1 LEEVDVLDRAKNS
14 GTGYAIL
21 EQDAPKT
28 MPAGG
33 VLRAV
38 VGGALASAFIAAAFS
53 NFIPND
59 IISDGAVTTA
69 AAVVGG
75 IVGKFYLI

>member
-1 LEEVDVLDRAKNS
+1 LEEADVLNRAKNS
-14 GTGYAIL
+14 GAGYAIL
-21 EQDAPKT
+21 EQDTTKT
-28 MPAGG
+28 RPVGTT
-33 VLRAV
+33 LRAI

-75 IVGKFYLI
+75 IIGKFYLI